1 MKALIQKDLREN
13 QKVAWIGLLIFSLLV
28 LATYLSSIAALT
40 HLLAG
45 NEAVDVQALQ
55 PLLSP
60 MLQAEAAYF
69 CAIFGAVLGWMQSR
83 NEGHRDLWAFLIHRP
98 VTRTEIFWGKA
109 IAGLCL
115 YVAGAGLPLAILA
128 AVARWPGHVAAPF
141 EWAMVLPLVSLF
153 LTGVPW
159 YFAGL
164 LTGLRQARWYASRGF
179 GLVLAL
185 LPSVSVFNEAEFW
198 QSLILTAVAVVILAT
213 AVWGAYQ
220 SGGYYRGQ
228 PAAGRL
234 ALIVAMTAGC
244 GGALYAGAGLLFF
257 LVLNPWSNP
266 SYVMSNYQM
275 TQDGSL
281 YKVTQQANVPVE
293 IVDLEG
299 HPLLDPKTGQKMEF
313 SEFQKRNA
321 YGPMVSANLKYRDSF
336 IEETRFFSLWST
348 ADKTLWY
355 LDRHGKLSGYDART
369 RKYAGS
375 LNPQGPDGRL
385 RPEPFLF
392 LPETGNIYNSSE
404 RKLIATA
411 KGLYQADFK
420 ARTANPIFS
429 LTNEEEIAAFGGYAG
444 PMLNREEIG
453 QAKLILL
460 TTKTTVRALDSEGRT
475 ILALPYQPGS
485 AEYPQVQLFF
495 LQATNGSTANF
506 ALWFWPDF
514 VMNSKSG
521 WKLPIHVLWLGPGQ
535 TVAKSADLPFLRGSE
550 INSWPNQL
558 TGTLLPPLAHL
569 QFDKNLYSPWNALSF
584 ALAFIS
590 AGIAWLLARRH
601 NSSIPAGLGWTLL
614 VFLLGIAGLLTLLCA
629 QEWPAREPCPNCGQL
644 RAVDRELCEHC
655 QSPFPPPEKNG
666 TEIFAPLAT
675 N

>member
-1 MKALIQKDLREN
+1 
-13 QKVAWIGLLIFSLLV
+13 
-28 LATYLSSIAALT
+28 
-40 HLLAG
+40 
-45 NEAVDVQALQ
+45 
-55 PLLSP
+55 
-60 MLQAEAAYF
+60 
-69 CAIFGAVLGWMQSR
+69 
-83 NEGHRDLWAFLIHRP
+83 
-98 VTRTEIFWGKA
+98 
-109 IAGLCL
+109 
-115 YVAGAGLPLAILA
+115 
-128 AVARWPGHVAAPF
+128 
-141 EWAMVLPLVSLF
+141 
-153 LTGVPW
+153 
-159 YFAGL
+159 
-164 LTGLRQARWYASRGF
+164 
-179 GLVLAL
+179 
-185 LPSVSVFNEAEFW
+185 
-198 QSLILTAVAVVILAT
+198 
-213 AVWGAYQ
+213 
-220 SGGYYRGQ
+220 
-228 PAAGRL
+228 
-234 ALIVAMTAGC
+234 
-244 GGALYAGAGLLFF
+244 
-257 LVLNPWSNP
+257 
-266 SYVMSNYQM
+266 MSNYQM

-281 YKVTQQANVPVE
+281 YKVTQQANAPVE

-369 RKYAGS
+369 RKYTGS

-550 INSWPNQL
+550 IDSWPNQL

-569 QFDKNLYSPWNALSF
+569 QFDKNFYSPWNALSF

-666 TEIFAPLAT
+666 TEIFAPLTAD
-675 N
+675 